1 MTKPVPTGD
10 SDPTRD
16 QLLKL
21 LADLNAQSKAAGGVG
36 FGFFMDGKG
45 NTYFQSSTDLDT
57 PDHPELPEP

>member
-21 LADLNAQSKAAGGVG
+21 LADLNAKSKAVGGVG

-57 PDHPELPEP
+57 PDQPELPEP

>member
-21 LADLNAQSKAAGGVG
+21 LADLNAQSKAAGGMG

-45 NTYFQSSTDLDT
+45 NTYFQSSADLGT

>member
-1 MTKPVPTGD
+1 MTKPVTTGD

-21 LADLNAQSKAAGGVG
+21 LADLNAQSKAAGGAG
-36 FGFFMDGKG
+36 FGLFIDREG
-45 NTYFQSSTDLDT
+45 NAYFQSSTDLDT

>member
-10 SDPTRD
+10 SDPTQD
-16 QLLKL
+16 HLFEL
-21 LADLNAQSKAAGGVG
+21 LARLNVRAKATGGMG

-57 PDHPELPEP
+57 PDHPELPEA

>member
-21 LADLNAQSKAAGGVG
+21 LADLNAQSKAVGGMG

-45 NTYFQSSTDLDT
+45 NTYFQSSTDLDA
-57 PDHPELPEP
+57 PDHPELPEA